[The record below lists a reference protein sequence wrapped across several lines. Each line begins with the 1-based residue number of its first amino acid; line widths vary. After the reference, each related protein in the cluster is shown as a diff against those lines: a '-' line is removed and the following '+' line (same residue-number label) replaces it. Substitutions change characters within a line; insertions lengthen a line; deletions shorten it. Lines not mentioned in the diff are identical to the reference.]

1 VDRQACA
8 CDSQKMC
15 HYQKIYHDYVS
26 GLYGPHRF
34 LSAEEKLQ
42 YDQKVEEEI
51 QHFFDQFPFLIN
63 SASKKY
69 HIYKISVRAHQNEE
83 KKKNSKTFFQINGRE
98 IDGVHK

>member
-1 VDRQACA
+1 
-8 CDSQKMC
+8 MC

-83 KKKNSKTFFQINGRE
+83 RKNSKTFFQTNGRLNA
-98 IDGVHK
+98 

>member
-1 VDRQACA
+1 
-8 CDSQKMC
+8 
-15 HYQKIYHDYVS
+15 VS

-83 KKKNSKTFFQINGRE
+83 KKKFQNFLSNQRTRN
-98 IDGVHK
+98 